1 MTGVFFYPKIST
13 MEKIVKRVLLLLIL
27 SVFIVGSVYAEDQ
40 LKTKQQRVGY
50 AIGMNIATNMMK
62 QNVDVDADQLAAGL
76 MAVLKGDKTLLS
88 EAEMGEVLTAYQQEM
103 QMQQMAK
110 MAAEAA
116 KNEKLSQDFLDA
128 NGKKDGV
135 VTLPSGL
142 QYKIIKAGT
151 GAMPAATSKVQVHY
165 RGSLIDGTEFDSS
178 YKRGEPASFPV
189 NGVISGWTE
198 ALQLMKEGG
207 KWQLVIPS
215 DLAYGENGAPPMI
228 PPNATLVFDVE
239 LLKVL

>member
-1 MTGVFFYPKIST
+1 
-13 MEKIVKRVLLLLIL
+13 MERIVKKVFVLLLL
-27 SVFIVGSVYAEDQ
+27 SVFAVGSVSAEDT
-40 LKTKQQRVGY
+40 LKSKQEKLGY
-50 AIGMNIATNMMK
+50 AIGMNIASNMK
-62 QNVDVDADQLAAGL
+62 QQNVDVDVDQLAAGL
-76 MAVLKGDKTLLS
+76 TAVLKGEKTVLS
-88 EAEMGEVLTAYQQEM
+88 QEEMGQILMAYQQEM
-103 QMQQMAK
+103 QMKQMAK
-110 MAAEAA
+110 AAEDAA
-116 KNEKLSQDFLDA
+116 KNEKLSQEFLSE

-151 GAMPAATSKVQVHY
+151 GASPAATSKVQVHY

-189 NGVISGWTE
+189 NGVIAGWTE

-207 KWQLVIPS
+207 QWQLVIPS
-215 DLAYGENGAPPMI
+215 DLAYGANGAPPMI

-239 LLKVL
+239 LLKIL

>member
-1 MTGVFFYPKIST
+1 MKKVL
-13 MEKIVKRVLLLLIL
+13 VLLFL
-27 SVFIVGSVYAEDQ
+27 SVFIVGSVSAEET
-40 LKTKQQRVGY
+40 LKTKQERLGY
-50 AIGMNIATNMMK
+50 AIGMNIATNMK
-62 QNVDVDADQLAAGL
+62 AQKVDIDADQLAAGL
-76 MAVLKGDKTLLS
+76 TAVLKGEKTLLT
-88 EAEMGEVLTAYQQEM
+88 EAEMGEVLTSYQQEM

-110 MAAEAA
+110 MAEEAA
-116 KNEKLSQDFLDA
+116 KNEKLSQEFLVA

-151 GAMPAATSKVQVHY
+151 GAKPTADSKVQVHY

-198 ALQLMKEGG
+198 ALQLMKEGA
-207 KWQLVIPS
+207 KWQLVIPA
-215 DLAYGENGAPPMI
+215 DLAYGENGAPPTI
-228 PPNATLVFDVE
+228 PPNATLIFDVE
-239 LLKVL
+239 LLKIL